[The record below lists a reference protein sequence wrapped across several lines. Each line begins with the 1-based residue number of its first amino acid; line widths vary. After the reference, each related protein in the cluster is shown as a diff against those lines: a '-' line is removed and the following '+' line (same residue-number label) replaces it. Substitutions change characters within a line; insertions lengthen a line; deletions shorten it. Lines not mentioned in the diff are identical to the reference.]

1 MHSSR
6 TSHLVWN
13 WSQVWIISSFWK
25 LTVQNSAP
33 PTLIILYPGW
43 ALFYGLEVACFCR
56 GASFVGSPPG
66 DIYPEWCLCGS
77 FIRPLHNTGGL
88 SSTCGGIP
96 PAPVA
101 VNSIQEVRE
110 DPVGRLW
117 PGLPGSD
124 LLAPIQ
130 RLVTPRPRRRHFQG
144 LLTPDPTFF
153 QSSAALQWGAVLDTI
168 CLYGVLDGD
177 LCGPILDGLWIF
189 HTRRGGG
196 GALCT
201 GATAPPDFIP
211 WGLPPGVFIDAWHRQ
226 ALLQGGNVNR
236 GK

>member
-33 PTLIILYPGW
+33 PTLIILCPGW

-196 GALCT
+196 ALF
-201 GATAPPDFIP
+201 APA
-211 WGLPPGVFIDAWHRQ
+211 LQ
-226 ALLQGGNVNR
+226 LLQTLYPGAYPQGSLLTLGTVRHYYKGGM
-236 GK
+236 